1 MKKVILKIIE
11 IVIKI
16 LKNDKIR
23 SWIFSI
29 SLKIAA
35 RYLRKKGK

>member
-1 MKKVILKIIE
+1 MKKVILKIVE
-11 IVIKI
+11 IVVKI

-29 SLKIAA
+29 GLKIAA
-35 RYLRKKGK
+35 KYLKKKGK